1 MICPKC
7 QKTYEDDSLNFC
19 LEDGAVLTKQT
30 SGGFNTPPETVLMNQ
45 PRQTFPNQQFTDQ
58 RQYDWDAAP
67 KHQVQRTSGSKGWL
81 WVLGIL
87 GALALVCGGGLIGL
101 IALIANMDDP
111 NGNSNSNS
119 SYNSNI
125 FNTNIKNTNSTP
137 DDRKDVTKIDL
148 SAWNRDFSEFGNT
161 DYKNDELIM
170 SSKKNDFYYVLV
182 APDKY
187 KTEDATTS
195 LTVRNINNGDNSLG
209 YGLIFHSNPTPLKQ
223 GYAFL
228 IDSKNQKYR
237 IVKHKPQKEDVVV
250 GWTKSDSIKSGSQE
264 NILEVRDEKGSI
276 NFYINGNF
284 ITSIRN
290 TDGYK
295 GGVTGVYV
303 GGMSPVGF
311 SNLEIKR

>member
-1 MICPKC
+1 MKICPKC
-7 QKTYEDDSLNFC
+7 QKTYEDESLNFC
-19 LEDGAVLTKQT
+19 LEDGTVLTQQT

-58 RQYDWDAAP
+58 ARYDWEAAP
-67 KHQVQRTSGSKGWL
+67 KHHPQRSGGSKNWL
-81 WVLGIL
+81 WVVGIL
-87 GALALVCGGGLIGL
+87 GAIALVCGGGLIGL
-101 IALIANMDDP
+101 IALIANIEEKPGP
-111 NGNSNSNS
+111 NVN
-119 SYNSNI
+119 Y
-125 FNTNIKNTNSTP
+125 NTNVLNTNTKNTNSTP
-137 DDRKDVTKIDL
+137 DDRKKSTRIDL
-148 SAWNRDFSEFGNT
+148 SAWNKDFSEFGNT

-170 SSKKNDFYYVLV
+170 SSKKDGFYYVLV
-182 APDKY
+182 APDTY
-187 KTEDATTS
+187 KTENATTL

-237 IVKHKPQKEDVVV
+237 IIKHKTQKEEAVVN
-250 GWTKSDSIKSGSQE
+250 WTKSDFIKEGSQE